1 MGYYTDTNI
10 GNITSVVTTDITF
23 IEEYAI
29 AQLGLATSSLAS
41 IVPSVIFLFLFDYRL
56 CILYVLLMI
65 VAMWGLDISLR
76 AMNRNSRTRQDNLGN
91 LSNSV
96 LNFVKGMQT
105 IKAFN
110 MQKEKTSL
118 LEKDIETTKE
128 GSIHFVKD
136 VGLANF
142 IFLQGL

>member
-1 MGYYTDTNI
+1 
-10 GNITSVVTTDITF
+10 
-23 IEEYAI
+23 
-29 AQLGLATSSLAS
+29 
-41 IVPSVIFLFLFDYRL
+41 
-56 CILYVLLMI
+56 
-65 VAMWGLDISLR
+65 
-76 AMNRNSRTRQDNLGN
+76 MNRNSRTRQDNLGN

-118 LEKDIETTKE
+118 LEKDIKTTKE

-142 IFLQGL
+142 IFYILSNLPTGIMIVVVSYLMINSGFSLAYGLGFIVFPL